1 MLSKKLT
8 ALTLIILSLSPL
20 TTLASGSASQKLP
33 ELNLAPKS
41 EQPLVSAPSCDQVL
55 SACDKA
61 LNSQRKLNHEQQR
74 LIKTQDDLVITQR
87 ERIDQLTKENKSVL
101 RSPWL
106 WFGVGIITGVV
117 IMK

>member
-8 ALTLIILSLSPL
+8 LIMLITLSLSPNM
-20 TTLASGSASQKLP
+20 TLASGSKSQKLP
-33 ELNLAPKS
+33 ELSPVPKS
-41 EQPLVSAPSCDQVL
+41 EQQSVKPSCDQVL

-61 LNSQRKLNHEQQR
+61 LNSQRKLNHAQQR